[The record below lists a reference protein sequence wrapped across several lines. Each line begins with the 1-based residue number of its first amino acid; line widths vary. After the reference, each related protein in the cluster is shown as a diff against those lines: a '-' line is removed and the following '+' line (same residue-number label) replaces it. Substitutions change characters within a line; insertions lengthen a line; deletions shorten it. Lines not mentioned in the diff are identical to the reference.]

1 MVKTKGNGIVFHNK
15 LRLIGYASGTA
26 GRDLHCCEGPM
37 VIQQSSYLSS
47 LKKTN
52 LSLDWSMILPPSS
65 SLLRKDELVSLLC
78 KEVAKK
84 ASIYTKEKFFFTVI
98 GGDHSCAIGTWSG
111 VYDALHHAGE
121 IGLIWIDAHMDSHTP
136 ETTKSGQIHGMPL
149 AALLGYGYE
158 SLTLLLHEAPKIKPE
173 NICLIGVRS
182 FERGEAELLK
192 RLCVHTYFM
201 EEVKQRG
208 CVAILKEAVNKV
220 SQKTVGFGISIDLD
234 ALDPEEIPGVDAR
247 EPHGISTTDLYEGI
261 AQIISD
267 PRLIAMEIAE
277 FNPSRDEEHRTEKFI
292 ISFLEMIASKKYYK
306 RSDY

>member
-1 MVKTKGNGIVFHNK
+1 MMQEIFH
-15 LRLIGYASGTA
+15 LIGYASGIA
-26 GRDLHCCEGPM
+26 GADEHCSGGPDAVQQSVYLKALMDKGLPLVWEQTVRPDERDL
-37 VIQQSSYLSS
+37 SSRPDQAVRQINEKLAH
-47 LKKTN
+47 LTATLARQN
-52 LSLDWSMILPPSS
+52 QFF
-65 SLLRKDELVSLLC
+65 
-78 KEVAKK
+78 
-84 ASIYTKEKFFFTVI
+84 SII
-98 GGDHSCAIGTWSG
+98 GGDHTSAIGTWSG
-111 VYDALHHAGE
+111 VQDVKREAGE

-136 ETTKSGQIHGMPL
+136 ETTESGRIHGMPL

-173 NICLIGVRS
+173 NVCLIGVRS

-220 SQKTVGFGISIDLD
+220 SQKTVGCGISIDLD